1 MAETSKLFSGYAEG
15 ALKVEA
21 IIDGCC
27 NHTIE
32 FLHGYTH
39 TYINVGRLPS
49 LIMDKPLFLNSL

>member
-27 NHTIE
+27 NHTMSFCMDI
-32 FLHGYTH
+32 H